1 MIAKIIAWS
10 LRNRLLVL
18 VSGVLLLI
26 FGAWHAWRMAVDV
39 FPDLTAPAV
48 TVVAESHGMS
58 PTEVES
64 QVTFPLETALNG
76 APGVRRVRSQSGI
89 GLAVLTVE
97 FEWGTEL
104 MRARQVVAERL
115 QVARASLPADLPPP
129 TMAPAA
135 SIMGEIMFIALTS
148 DRATGMEL
156 KSTADWVV
164 RRRILAV
171 PGIAE
176 VITIGGD
183 ERQYQVTLKPER
195 LASYGVTVNQVLQA
209 LRETNQNAP
218 AGFFID
224 GAQEHVIQALGR
236 VRQPEDIGEALVATR
251 AGQPVLVKNVGDVA
265 IGTGIVRGTGSHN
278 GKPAVIFAI
287 QKQPGANTLE
297 LTRRLDTEFATMA
310 KSLPQG
316 MRIESHI
323 FRQADFI
330 ERAIDN
336 LLAALRDGSVL
347 VAVIVFV
354 FLFSIRATLIT
365 LIALPISLLT
375 AILVL
380 RALDATLNTMTL
392 GGLAIALGALVD
404 DAIIVVENIVRRLKQ
419 NSERGEA
426 QRLPTMEVVRGAT
439 IEIQGSIV
447 FATLIIMLVFLPV
460 FFLSGVEGRLLA
472 PLGFAYVVAL
482 AASLLVAVTVTPAL
496 AYAFLRERNEIAAHR
511 EPRWISGLKSRYAG
525 LLSRVVQHW
534 RAITAVAVAGLA
546 IAVIGIAVAGRAFLP
561 DFNEG
566 SLTVNLTTLPGT
578 SLDESSR
585 LAQRVE
591 KILLSQPE
599 VVATARRTG
608 RAPADPHAQEIY
620 ASEIEATLAMR
631 KRTKDEF
638 LKALRADLGGISG
651 MNVIVGQ
658 PISHRIDHMLSGT
671 RANIAVKI
679 FGPDLY
685 ELRRIGAR
693 VEEEAKQ
700 VRGAVDVALEQQT
713 DIPMVLVRLRRE
725 AIARYGLTVRDV
737 SDAVETALGGSSV
750 SRVLEGQASFD
761 LVVRFDPLVRSSL
774 DAMRS
779 MLITTAAGAQV
790 PLSALADVSRDRGP
804 NLVGRESVQR
814 KIVVMA
820 NVAGR
825 DLQGVVED
833 MRARVE
839 RNVKLPSGYN
849 IEYGGQFESAAEAR
863 RTLLLLGIAVTAG
876 ILMLLSVAFGSGR
889 DALLVMLNLPLALIG
904 GVAGMYVAGGVLS
917 VATLIGF
924 ITLFG
929 IATRNGVMLV
939 SHIRHLRLAEGV
951 ADAREAVITGATERL
966 VPILMTA
973 LAAGL
978 ALVPLALAA
987 GQPGSEIQAPM
998 ATVILFGLM
1007 SSTLL
1012 NMFVVPSLYL
1022 RFGSF
1027 EGNSQRDD
1035 DRVTPAV
1042 IPAPVAP
1049 TAGTRV

>member
-1 MIAKIIAWS
+1 MIGRTIAWS
-10 LRNRLLVL
+10 LRNGLIV
-18 VSGVLLLI
+18 VAAGVLLLI
-26 FGAWHAWRMAVDV
+26 LGAWQAWRMPVDV

-48 TVVAESHGMS
+48 TVVAEAHGMS

-89 GLAVLTVE
+89 GLAVLTIE
-97 FEWGTEL
+97 FEWGTDL
-104 MRARQVVAERL
+104 LQARQVVAERL
-115 QVARASLPADLPPP
+115 QVARASLPADLPSP

-135 SIMGEIMFIALTS
+135 SIMGEIMFIALIS

-156 KSTADWVV
+156 KSAADWVV
-164 RRRILAV
+164 RRRILSV

-183 ERQYQVTLKPER
+183 EKQYQVTLRPER
-195 LASYGVTVNQVLQA
+195 LSSYGITVNQVMQA
-209 LRETNQNAP
+209 LRDSNQNAP
-218 AGFFID
+218 AGFYIE
-224 GAQEHVIQALGR
+224 GPQEHVIQALGR
-236 VRQPEDIGEALVATR
+236 IRHPDDIGDTLVATR
-251 AGQPVLVKNVGDVA
+251 GGQPVLVRHLGEVA
-265 IGTGIVRGTGSHN
+265 IGPGVVRGTGSHN

-297 LTRRLDTEFATMA
+297 LTRRLDKEFASIAT
-310 KSLPQG
+310 SLPQG

-330 ERAIDN
+330 ERAVDN
-336 LLAALRDGSVL
+336 LLAALRDGSIL
-347 VAVIVFV
+347 VVAIVFV
-354 FLFSIRATLIT
+354 FLLSIRATLIT
-365 LIALPISLLT
+365 LIALPLSLLA

-419 NSERGEA
+419 NSQREDAG
-426 QRLPTMEVVRGAT
+426 RLPAMRVVLDAT
-439 IEIQGSIV
+439 TEIQGSIV
-447 FATLIIMLVFLPV
+447 FATLITMLVFLPV
-460 FFLSGVEGRLLA
+460 FFLTGVEGRLLA
-472 PLGFAYVVAL
+472 PLGFAYIVAL
-482 AASLLVAVTVTPAL
+482 AASLLVAITVTPAL
-496 AYAFLRERNEIAAHR
+496 SLAFLRGEKQVAGNR
-511 EPRWISGLKSRYAG
+511 EPKWVSSLKTRYARVLG
-525 LLSRVVQHW
+525 RVITRWRVV
-534 RAITAVAVAGLA
+534 TAVALIGLA
-546 IAVIGIAVAGRAFLP
+546 GAIIGIVLAGRAFLP

-578 SLDESSR
+578 SLEESSR
-585 LAQRVE
+585 RAQLVE
-591 KILLSQPE
+591 KMLLSHPE

-620 ASEIEATLAMR
+620 ASEIEATLAIK
-631 KRTKDEF
+631 KRSKDHF
-638 LKALRADLGGISG
+638 LRALREDLAAISG
-651 MNVIVGQ
+651 MQVVVGQ

-685 ELRRIGAR
+685 ELRRIGTR
-693 VEEEAKQ
+693 IEDEAKG

-713 DIPMVLVRLRRE
+713 DIPMILVRLRRD

-737 SDAVETALGGSSV
+737 AETVETALAGSSA
-750 SRVLEGQASFD
+750 SRVLEGQAGFD

-774 DAMRS
+774 ESMRS
-779 MLITTAAGAQV
+779 MLITTASGAQV

-804 NLVGRESVQR
+804 NLIGRESVQR

-833 MRARVE
+833 IRSRVE
-839 RNVKLPSGYN
+839 RSVKLPSGYSV
-849 IEYGGQFESAAEAR
+849 EYGGQFESAAEAT
-863 RTLLLLGIAVTAG
+863 RTLTLLGIAVTLG
-876 ILMLLSVAFGSGR
+876 ILLLLYVAFGSGR

-904 GVAGMYVAGGVLS
+904 GVLGMYIAGGVLS

-929 IATRNGVMLV
+929 IATRNGVMLIA
-939 SHIRHLRLAEGV
+939 HIRHLRAVENV
-951 ADAREAVITGATERL
+951 QDPYDAVIRGATERL

-998 ATVILFGLM
+998 ATVILFGLL
-1007 SSTLL
+1007 SSTPL

-1022 RFGSF
+1022 RFG
-1027 EGNSQRDD
+1027 
-1035 DRVTPAV
+1035 AV
-1042 IPAPVAP
+1042 SADVVANTAP
-1049 TAGTRV
+1049 TLARSALNQAD